1 MTESRRYVTL
11 RDYLRVLRRHRWL
24 ILLVTLVFAGA
35 AVAYS
40 LRQPTIY
47 EAEASIAFQ
56 DPAQALD
63 VLGTPVSATSTPEV
77 RAAEGAVTV
86 LQPAVLKRV
95 IKSLDLD
102 TTVASL
108 KGRLT
113 TLAEAQ
119 TNFVVIQA
127 EGSSAEAAASL
138 ANEVARQARA
148 VETLRARE
156 GFEETARVQRRA
168 LERAAERAGDA
179 DTLSRTLAEDR
190 VARIEALADV
200 AQPVEIISQATA
212 SDGPV
217 SPRPV
222 RNGLLGALLGLT
234 LGIVAA
240 FVRDSLD
247 RRLRSARQIEEHMGL
262 PLVGSVSSDALGKT
276 SSDTNGKRRLS
287 SLDVE
292 ASRILRSNLEFL
304 DVDNPTRS
312 FLVTSG
318 LPEEGKSTVAASL
331 AYASAAA
338 GKRTLL
344 LECDLRRPA
353 LAERLG
359 LEPRPGI
366 IECLAGG
373 RPLQEV
379 VQTVASDSLLGSNG
393 SAPGG
398 EGDRDRL
405 AFDCVVAGAATPR
418 PAELL
423 GSQRFEELIEEAHA
437 SYDSVVVDSSPL
449 LSVADTLAIIPRVDA
464 VLVCVRSA
472 RTTHDEARAA
482 RSALENA
489 PVRPTALVVTGVR
502 PGEDAAYGHYSYA
515 YAYGQ
520 QRAR

>member
-1 MTESRRYVTL
+1 V
-11 RDYLRVLRRHRWL
+11 RRHRWL
-24 ILLVTLVFAGA
+24 ILLITLVFAGA

-40 LRQPTIY
+40 LRQPTVY

-56 DPAQALD
+56 DPAQELD
-63 VLGTPVSATSTPEV
+63 VLGTPVTPTSTPEV
-77 RAAEGAVTV
+77 RAAEGAVAV

-95 IKSLDLD
+95 VKRLDLD
-102 TTVASL
+102 ESVASL

-113 TLAEAQ
+113 TLAEAR
-119 TNFVVIQA
+119 TNFVVVQA
-127 EGSSAEAAASL
+127 EGPTADEAASL

-168 LERAAERAGDA
+168 LERAAEQAVEEDPV
-179 DTLSRTLAEDR
+179 SRTLAEDR
-190 VARIEALADV
+190 IARIEALANV
-200 AQPVEIISQATA
+200 AQPVEVVSQATPP
-212 SDGPV
+212 DGPV

-222 RNGLLGALLGLT
+222 RNGLLGGLLGLT

-247 RRLRSARQIEEHMGL
+247 QRLRNARQIEEHMGL
-262 PLVGSVSSDALGKT
+262 PLVGSVSANALGKT
-276 SSDTNGKRRLS
+276 SFGTNGKRKLS

-304 DVDNPTRS
+304 DVDQPPRS

-338 GKRTLL
+338 GKTTLL

-359 LEPRPGI
+359 LEPRPGVT
-366 IECLAGG
+366 ECLAAGQ
-373 RPLQEV
+373 RLETV
-379 VQTVASDSLLGSNG
+379 VRRVTTDSPLGSNG
-393 SAPGG
+393 AAPGG
-398 EGDRDRL
+398 GGEPAPL
-405 AFDCVVAGAATPR
+405 TFDCVVAGAATPR

-423 GSQRFEELIEEAHA
+423 GSQRFEELLDEAHRT
-437 SYDSVVVDSSPL
+437 YDCVVIDSSPL

-472 RTTHDEARAA
+472 RTTQDEARAA
-482 RSALENA
+482 RSALEKA

-520 QRAR
+520 QRVR